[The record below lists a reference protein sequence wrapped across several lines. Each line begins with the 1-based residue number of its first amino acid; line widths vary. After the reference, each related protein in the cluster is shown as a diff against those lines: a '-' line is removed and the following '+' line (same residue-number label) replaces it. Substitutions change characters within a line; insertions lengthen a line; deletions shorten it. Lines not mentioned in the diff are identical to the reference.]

1 MNLSDYII
9 KPIISEKSFNEAKNS
24 NKYTFL
30 VRRDASKI
38 NIKNAIEKLFNV
50 QVLGVYTSIVKGRK
64 TRFTRKGKQDI
75 DQSYKKARV
84 KLLKDQKIDIFEE
97 KTDDKGKGSKGK
109 GKE

>member
-30 VRRDASKI
+30 VRRDATKTD
-38 NIKNAIEKLFNV
+38 IKNAIEKLFNV
-50 QVLGVYTSIVKGRK
+50 KAVGVYTSIVKGRK
-64 TRFTRKGKQDI
+64 TKFTRRGKQDI
-75 DQSYKKARV
+75 DQTYKKARV

-97 KTDDKGKGSKGK
+97 KTEDKKDKKKGGK
-109 GKE
+109 

>member
-30 VRRDASKI
+30 VRRDASKV
-38 NIKNAIEKLFNV
+38 NIKNAIEKLFTV
-50 QVLGVYTSIVKGRK
+50 KVLGVYTSIVKGRK
-64 TRFTRKGKQDI
+64 IKVTRRGKQDI

-97 KTDDKGKGSKGK
+97 KTEDKKGKKMK
-109 GKE
+109 K